1 MITLTDYFAGHA
13 NHPEINQGHID
24 NAIELL
30 HRVNGLLRRA
40 LESGKVDLDTNP
52 ITGTLI
58 SGIDDGGWRPLMSN
72 EGSKNSSHKE
82 GRGIDVYDPD
92 GDIDE
97 WIDDDVLEL
106 FGLFR
111 EHPSQ
116 TRGWFHATTRRPKS
130 GRRSFYA

>member
-13 NHPEINQGHID
+13 NHFEITQAHID
-24 NAIELL
+24 NADELL

-52 ITGTLI
+52 VTGTLI
-58 SGIDDGGWRPLMSN
+58 SGIDDGGWRPRMSI

-82 GRGIDVYDPD
+82 GRGIDIYDPD
-92 GDIDE
+92 GDIDG
-97 WIDDDVLEL
+97 WIDDEALEW
-106 FGLFR
+106 FGLWR

-116 TRGWFHATTRRPKS
+116 TRSWCHLTTRAPKS
-130 GRRSFYA
+130 GRRSFFA